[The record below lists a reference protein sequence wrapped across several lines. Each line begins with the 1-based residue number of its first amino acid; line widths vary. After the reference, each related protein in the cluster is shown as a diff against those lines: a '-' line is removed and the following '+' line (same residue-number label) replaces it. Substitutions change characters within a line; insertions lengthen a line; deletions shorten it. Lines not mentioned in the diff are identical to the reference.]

1 MLTGRKVFGSEKR
14 LSDTER
20 VVRIYLLDDGP
31 GTKGITRP
39 KDASDED
46 KDLEDRTYNILDFS
60 RFLRRRI
67 FHAKIRNND

>member
-39 KDASDED
+39 EDTGDED
-46 KDLEDRTYNILDFS
+46 QDLEHRTYNILDFG

-67 FHAKIRNND
+67 FHDRI